1 MRNIAFKFGREDTDV
16 SFKAGISFFE
26 ADEGDGQV

>member
-1 MRNIAFKFGREDTDV
+1 MRNIAFKFGREDMDV
-16 SFKAGISFFE
+16 AFKSGITFFE